1 MTAQQ
6 PAGVGKVLKLG
17 RWVLCTSIGDDGCF
31 SFLRFSFVFR
41 LSYPPSSPFS
51 SARLYYRKL
60 THGENPGKN
69 TRAKCPKRDRS
80 RHPGRKEKN
89 MQKYSV
95 ERCVGNTVE
104 VVGVYETKE
113 EMLKALE
120 AEKKKE
126 KPGVVTG
133 ISGRLDE
140 KGRRRSGEVYRVY

>member
-1 MTAQQ
+1 
-6 PAGVGKVLKLG
+6 
-17 RWVLCTSIGDDGCF
+17 
-31 SFLRFSFVFR
+31 
-41 LSYPPSSPFS
+41 
-51 SARLYYRKL
+51 
-60 THGENPGKN
+60 
-69 TRAKCPKRDRS
+69 
-80 RHPGRKEKN
+80 